1 MNPHQPYG
9 GRRSLR
15 SSLALGAA
23 AALSLTLVA
32 CSGEVSGEAQAEHP
46 VYEAAQG
53 EGGLT
58 WYTSIDP
65 DTAESVV
72 GDFEETFPG
81 VDVEIL
87 RLTTGQIAARY
98 AQERSAGTSPAEV
111 VTLGDPAFFDEGKE
125 SGWFEAD
132 PQLENRS
139 EWPEEYAEEG
149 VHLVSMIPI
158 GITYNTEL
166 VETPPTTWEEVLDEK
181 YAGGRIQY
189 GDPKNVPSYMQL
201 FSVLNEQDPEYLA
214 EISELGAVPASSI
227 VNATQTVAAGG
238 ADVLLTGT
246 KPTTEI
252 VKQQGAPIEYAPVSP
267 TVGVEF
273 SSAVATDT
281 ESPSAALLFEDF
293 LLSERGQIALN
304 VNTISPMGELEGT
317 VPMPEDYRRISDEE
331 IQDVVPEILKKLG
344 IQ

>member
-1 MNPHQPYG
+1 MKHTKTHVL
-9 GRRSLR
+9 RRTI
-15 SSLALGAA
+15 ALSAA
-23 AALSLTLVA
+23 AALSLSLVA
-32 CSGEVSGEAQAEHP
+32 CSTESSGEAQGEHP
-46 VYEAAQG
+46 AYEAAQ
-53 EGGLT
+53 EEDGLT

-72 GDFEETFPG
+72 ADFKETFPG

-111 VTLGDPAFFDEGKE
+111 VTLGDPAFFEEGKN
-125 SGWFEAD
+125 SGWFEAEPD
-132 PQLENRS
+132 LKNDND
-139 EWPEEYAEEG
+139 WPEEYSDEG
-149 VHLVSMIPI
+149 VHLVSMIPL
-158 GITYNTEL
+158 GITYNSDL
-166 VETPPTTWEEVLDEK
+166 VETAPTQWSDVLDK
-181 YAGGRIQY
+181 KFQGGRIQY

-201 FSVLNEQDPEYLA
+201 FSVLNEEDPEFLTELA
-214 EISELGAVPASSI
+214 AQNPAVASSI

-238 ADVLLTGT
+238 ADIVLTGT

-252 VKQQGAPIEYAPVSP
+252 VKAQGAPVEFAALSP

-281 ESPSAALLFEDF
+281 DAPSSALLFEDF

-304 VNTISPMGELEGT
+304 VNTVSPLGELEGT
-317 VPMPEDYRRISDEE
+317 VAMPEDYRRVSNEE
-331 IQDVVPEILKKLG
+331 ISGVIPEILKKLG